1 MTALPD
7 DIRTR
12 LESDYDGAELEEA
25 IYAGVGATETC
36 PDLWSTSDLTQLNQP
51 WVERDEQDQRQKD
64 DANQYSSPGRCRPPL
79 LVGVPR
85 HRVHYSRSEVP

>member
-64 DANQYSSPGRCRPPL
+64 DANQ
-79 LVGVPR
+79 
-85 HRVHYSRSEVP
+85 